1 MTIELPGSVEEPLR
15 DLARRQ
21 DREIGALVEDAVR
34 QYLEAAAITDLDSA
48 EIAESQAALVS
59 ELSGI
64 PAWKAGGE

>member
-1 MTIELPGSVEEPLR
+1 MTIELPRSVEEPLR

-21 DREIGALVEDAVR
+21 DREVGALVEDAVR

-48 EIAESQAALVS
+48 EVAESQAALVG

-64 PAWKAGGE
+64 PAWKAGGG

>member
-1 MTIELPGSVEEPLR
+1 MTIELPRSVEEPLR

-21 DREIGALVEDAVR
+21 DREVGALVEDAVR
-34 QYLEAAAITDLDSA
+34 QYLEAAAITDLEPA
-48 EIAESQAALVS
+48 EVAESQAALVG